1 MGASIDSTVSILLS
15 INSFIFEYSSCDSSK
30 YHSKQVSIK
39 CEQILFISL
48 VSLIYVLYSFMCSF
62 LVISI
67 IGKTNSLHSF
77 ITKLS

>member
-15 INSFIFEYSSCDSSK
+15 INSFIFEYSSRDSSK
-30 YHSKQVSIK
+30 YFSKQISIK
-39 CEQILFISL
+39 VSL
-48 VSLIYVLYSFMCSF
+48 VSLIYVLYYFMCSF

-77 ITKLS
+77 ITK